1 MMLRRPSLLMLTA
14 GAATISVIAHGVSS
28 SASAAEEKPA
38 KTVEQTR
45 LGSAIQADL
54 AKRDKAENKR
64 ARDLD
69 LREQVLKASQK
80 RIDASL
86 KEKQTAQAPA
96 DSQRKTAVPTTAEQ
110 DATFDQLAR
119 IYQSMKAKKAA
130 VVFEKLDLEVQLA
143 VARKMRERSTAQIL
157 AEMTPSGAA
166 RLSMALAGR
175 RPQRV
180 KIAVQKAGQTEA
192 APSKVTDKSGK

>member
-1 MMLRRPSLLMLTA
+1 MMVRRPSLLMLTA

-38 KTVEQTR
+38 KAVEQTR
-45 LGSAIQADL
+45 LGSAIQDDL
-54 AKRDKAENKR
+54 AKRDKAESKR

-86 KEKQTAQAPA
+86 KEKQTTQARTEPE
-96 DSQRKTAVPTTAEQ
+96 KKVTAPVTAEQ

-119 IYQSMKAKKAA
+119 IYQSMKPKKAA
-130 VVFEKLDLEVQLA
+130 VVFEKLDLDVQLA
-143 VARKMRERSTAQIL
+143 VARKMRERSTALLL
-157 AEMTPSGAA
+157 AEMTPAGAA

-180 KIAVQKAGQTEA
+180 KIAAQKAGQTEPPQA
-192 APSKVTDKSGK
+192 KR